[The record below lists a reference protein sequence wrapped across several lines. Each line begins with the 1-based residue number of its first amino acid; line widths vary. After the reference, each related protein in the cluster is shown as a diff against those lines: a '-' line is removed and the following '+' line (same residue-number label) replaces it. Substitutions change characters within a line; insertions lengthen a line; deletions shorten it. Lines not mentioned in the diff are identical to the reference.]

1 MGNKVTLK
9 VDSKVA
15 IVMEQTLRFLHYC
28 GLPMNDVDFI
38 NSDGTTMHSFLL
50 KAQPRMTQFTGS
62 SLVGEILARDLHG
75 KIKLEDAGWDWKV
88 SLLSSA

>member
-1 MGNKVTLK
+1 
-9 VDSKVA
+9 
-15 IVMEQTLRFLHYC
+15 
-28 GLPMNDVDFI
+28 MNDDVFI
-38 NSDGTTMHSFLL
+38 NSDRSTMYSLL
-50 KAQPRMTQFTGS
+50 VNAQPRMAQFTGS